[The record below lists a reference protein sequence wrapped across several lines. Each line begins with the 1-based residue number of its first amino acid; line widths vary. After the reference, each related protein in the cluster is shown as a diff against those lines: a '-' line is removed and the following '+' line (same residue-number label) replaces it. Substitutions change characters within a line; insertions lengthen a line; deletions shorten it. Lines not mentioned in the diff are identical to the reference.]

1 MLHEAKP
8 LALVAEQAGGAATD
22 GAGRILARQPRSM
35 HERTPL
41 IIGSRDEVARVQ
53 SFLAG

>member
-1 MLHEAKP
+1 
-8 LALVAEQAGGAATD
+8 VAEQAGGAATD